1 MSKSVQGEYEWQII
15 NKFPE
20 TPDTYTYSFVPT
32 SKSQQA
38 KFNIGQSVTISA
50 FLKRPLSSG
59 KFEEDLVQRTYSIAS
74 SPTRDKIDLTIKDEK
89 PYGYINPSTGR
100 ADGFAAYFFE
110 QYSIGQKLKVRL
122 NQTKNHFLSKVAAGI
137 EKNIAYWS
145 GANGAE
151 PARSLIQM
159 MEDTKGGGLNLTL
172 FYSNPYLYADD
183 GRKNV
188 NVIYYKWLIDV
199 AKKMQNFK
207 VVFTF
212 TRDKELYSSEDDR
225 IIYRRGRFFVGPN
238 GEEERTLSKYHG
250 NSEESFNPVCGSSG
264 FINGIVKLPDGKI
277 ERRSGIIQD
286 LINIEGV
293 KPEKIDKE
301 QYYLQVVGA
310 STSDNLQH
318 DANLT

>member
-1 MSKSVQGEYEWQII
+1 MYRIMSKLVREEFEWQII
-15 NKFPE
+15 NKFSE

-32 SKSQQA
+32 SKSQRI
-38 KFNIGQSVTISA
+38 KFNIGQSVTITA
-50 FLKRPLSSG
+50 FLKRPSASG
-59 KFEEDLVQRTYSIAS
+59 RFEEDLVERTYSIAS

-89 PYGYINPSTGR
+89 PYGYINPSTGK

-110 QYSIGQKLKVRL
+110 QYGIGHKLKVKL
-122 NQTKNHFLSKVAAGI
+122 NSTKTHFLSKIAVGI

-151 PARSLIQM
+151 PARSLIQL
-159 MEDTKGGGLNLTL
+159 MEDTKEGPELALTL
-172 FYSNPYLYADD
+172 FYSNPYLYADE

-188 NVIYYKWLIDV
+188 NVIYYKWLIEM
-199 AKKMQNFK
+199 AKKMRNLK

-212 TRDKELYSSEDDR
+212 TRDKDPYTSDHDR
-225 IIYRRGRFFVGPN
+225 VIFRKGRFFVSPN
-238 GEEERTLSKYHG
+238 GEEERTLSIYHG
-250 NSEESFNPVCGSSG
+250 DSKSAFNPVCGSSG

-277 ERRSGIIQD
+277 ERRKGVIQD
-286 LINIEGV
+286 LMNIEGV

-310 STSDNLQH
+310 V
-318 DANLT
+318 